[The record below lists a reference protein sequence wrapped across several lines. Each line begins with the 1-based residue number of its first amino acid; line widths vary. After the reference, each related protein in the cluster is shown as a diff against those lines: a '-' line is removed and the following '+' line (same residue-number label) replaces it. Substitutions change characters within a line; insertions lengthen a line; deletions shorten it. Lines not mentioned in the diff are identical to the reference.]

1 METTMNDLV
10 LELNNELEG
19 TVVLSLLSRYGK
31 VAYFPKGIVAQSVQ
45 AGQKAY
51 RANGT
56 AGVALTAGKP
66 ISLSVF
72 TDTVENLSLHQMV
85 SYAPTAGDPALRE
98 KWKGEMVRKNPK
110 LLDKS
115 FSLPMVTGGLTHALS
130 IAADLFV
137 DCGDT
142 VLLPDPCWDNYS
154 LIFSDRHEAQLKAY
168 PLFDDVGALAVGSLR
183 KLIMEVS
190 SRKVVVLLN
199 FPHNPTGYTPLE
211 SEGVALV
218 QALKS
223 CADAGKDLVVLI
235 DDAYFGLFHEPDV
248 MQQSLFA
255 DLCDLHENII
265 AVKCDAATKESLVW
279 GFRVGFITYGARGLT
294 NMHYHAMVQKT
305 MGAIRSSVSSCS
317 RISQS
322 LLLLAMEDGRYQ
334 KETKD
339 VVQEMATRYRLV
351 KEALALHEQQFSL
364 LWPIPC
370 NSGYFFALACD
381 QGAEELRQLLL
392 DRHGVGTVSIGDRL
406 LRIAYSSVDRKD
418 IPWLIELVYR
428 VAGDL
433 WR

>member
-1 METTMNDLV
+1 MHDLAM
-10 LELNNELEG
+10 ELNKGIEG
-19 TVVLSLLSRYGK
+19 TVVFSLLSRYGK
-31 VAYFPKGIVAQSVQ
+31 TAYFPKGIVAQSVQ
-45 AGQKAY
+45 AGQSAY

-56 AGVALTAGKP
+56 AGVALSAGKP
-66 ISLSVF
+66 LSLSVF
-72 TDTVENLSLHQMV
+72 SDTVENLSLHQMV

-98 KWKGEMVRKNPK
+98 RWKEEMVRKNPK
-110 LLDKS
+110 LLDKNY
-115 FSLPMVTGGLTHALS
+115 SLPMVTGGLTHALS

-137 DCGDT
+137 DRGDT

-154 LIFSDRHEAQLKAY
+154 LIFSDRHEAQLMEY
-168 PLFDDVGALAVGSLR
+168 PLFDDVGALAVDGLR

-211 SEGVALV
+211 SEGEALV
-218 QALKS
+218 QAFKS
-223 CADAGKDLVVLI
+223 CANAGKELVLLI

-248 MQQSLFA
+248 MHQSLFA
-255 DLCDLHENII
+255 DLCDLHENIV

-322 LLLLAMEDGRYQ
+322 LLLVAMEDDRYL
-334 KETKD
+334 KETLE
-339 VVQEMATRYRLV
+339 VVQEMTARYRLV
-351 KEALALHEQQFSL
+351 KEALASHEQEFSF
-364 LWPIPC
+364 LWPVPC
-370 NSGYFFALACD
+370 NSGYFFALACEK
-381 QGAEELRQLLL
+381 GAEDLRRLLL
-392 DRHGVGTVSIGDRL
+392 DGHGVGTVSIGDSL

-418 IPWLIELVYR
+418 ISWLIELVYR
-428 VAGDL
+428 VAGEL